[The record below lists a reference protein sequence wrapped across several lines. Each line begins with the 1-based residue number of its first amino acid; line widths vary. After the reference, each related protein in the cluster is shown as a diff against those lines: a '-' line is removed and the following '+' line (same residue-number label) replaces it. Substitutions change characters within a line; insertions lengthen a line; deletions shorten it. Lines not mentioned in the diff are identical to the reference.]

1 MGKEEINRFLT
12 HLAVQDNVSASTQ
25 NQALSAIVFLYKHV
39 LPKEIGDLGNV
50 IWAKRSHRLPVVL
63 TREEIKQI
71 LDRLSGI
78 SWLIVSFLYGS
89 GLRLREC
96 LNLRI
101 KDIDFGYSQIIVRSG
116 KGEKDRRT
124 VLPNNVEAP

>member
-1 MGKEEINRFLT
+1 MRPHKLSTILG
-12 HLAVQDNVSASTQ
+12 QDN
-25 NQALSAIVFLYKHV
+25 
-39 LPKEIGDLGNV
+39 LGNV